1 MNHLSADSLAPD
13 QVDELQQLATTL
25 NDKLLS
31 AGSSSAE
38 RAFGIGCGLGLLPVI
53 VVAVILYVLGVINLI
68 LAMILGVLSILFLVS
83 FASLLASI
91 ARANVVKRTYQ
102 SDVIPAIEKYLHDSG
117 MNRVEFDTLVAEMLP
132 REAPLQAFLSPIR
145 QEEFDEPE

>member
-1 MNHLSADSLAPD
+1 MNRPSADSLAPD
-13 QVDELQQLATTL
+13 QVVELQQLATTL

-31 AGSSSAE
+31 AASSSAE
-38 RAFGIGCGLGLLPVI
+38 RAFGIGCGLGLIPVI
-53 VVAVILYVLGVINLI
+53 AVAVVLYVLGVINLI

-132 REAPLQAFLSPIR
+132 QEAPLQAFLSPIR